1 MALSAFA
8 WVTLL
13 ELKEFLGLADDETDR
28 DTWLEGEI
36 NRQTARIE
44 SFLDR
49 KVRARLYRQDIN
61 DDFQGDCLYL
71 ENTPIVAVENLW
83 RDADREFDD
92 DALIPSTDYSVYR
105 DRIQFASRYSVSG
118 YGAWWQNSTSLLR
131 TIRVEYVAGWGT
143 LDIPFDRQRID
154 LTEESGGDVLTF
166 YLNGG
171 SLTPTESVDA
181 LNIELNTAGD
191 NERVVSFDWRS
202 RQFTITQD
210 DGDLE
215 LLPSGTG
222 FTESESALPLLGFS
236 GSGFTESPAIG
247 TAVTLDIP
255 EDLKGVVLDLIAT
268 RFDNHA
274 HGDNPRRGV
283 KSRTIGSYSES
294 FTGATATEATMAFS
308 EQAMS
313 VLTQYR
319 DWAGSIL

>member
-13 ELKEFLGLADDETDR
+13 ELKGFLGLTDTDTDR

-49 KVRARLYRQDIN
+49 KVKARFYRQDLN

-71 ENTPIVAVENLW
+71 ENTPILKVENLW

-92 DALIPSTDYSVYR
+92 DALIPPTDYSVYR

-118 YGAWWQNSTSLLR
+118 YGSWWQNSTSLLR

-154 LTEESGGDVLTF
+154 LTEESGGDTLTF

-171 SLTPTESVDA
+171 SLTPTEVVEA
-181 LNIELNTAGD
+181 LNIELNTAGE

-210 DGDLE
+210 DGVLT

-222 FTESESALPLLGFS
+222 FTESDSALPLLGFS
-236 GSGFTESPAIG
+236 ESGFTESPAIG

-294 FTGATATEATMAFS
+294 FTGATATEATMAFP
-308 EQAMS
+308 EQSMS

-319 DWAGSIL
+319 DWAGSVL